1 MKLAEW
7 RVGRGTRWDGHGLQL
22 AVVWVTWAQRHS
34 AGTDRQ
40 RGWPLWIGENFL
52 RDSPFPSHLR
62 LGLGFRGHSAPVQW
76 TVDSR
81 PRAPRRHTPGLLPRK
96 SGFTRWYGRTEYGRA
111 KTEYFKLVYMD
122 DVRSKLI

>member
-62 LGLGFRGHSAPVQW
+62 LGFRGHSAPVQW

-81 PRAPRRHTPGLLPRK
+81 PRARSLVGIRLDCFHGK
-96 SGFTRWYGRTEYGRA
+96 SGFTRWYGRAETV
-111 KTEYFKLVYMD
+111 YFKLVYMD